1 MMVLTLLKQCIHF
14 RLSVRVK
21 KVFSRR
27 VRDGGDRVVQFNIPA
42 IHTDFYREES
52 ATWKSDVAS
61 LVPFRMLLINF
72 SSEIYQ
78 NLNVVAEENIFP
90 FRFN

>member
-1 MMVLTLLKQCIHF
+1 MVLTLLKQCIHF

-52 ATWKSDVAS
+52 ATWPSDVAS
-61 LVPFRMLLINF
+61 LVPFRMLQINF